1 MMTDYDIRR
10 IAAAVV
16 ELLSS
21 DERFVQSI
29 AKNLPK
35 KKNFVTASQAAEKL
49 GVCRR
54 SITNNAKALGGVKLS
69 NGTWRFDENTLFDL
83 YSKIEHYESK
93 NKSPSA
99 MCSLQ
104 KGTQQH
110 QRTILP

>member
-1 MMTDYDIRR
+1 MTDYDIRR
-10 IAAAVV
+10 IAVAVV

-21 DERFVQSI
+21 DERFIRNIVKN
-29 AKNLPK
+29 APAKKNL
-35 KKNFVTASQAAEKL
+35 VTAAQAAQML